1 MNSTLQRVWR
11 RRLIGLR
18 SLLVLCLALA
28 LLVLQQIARA
38 PASLEPLLWL
48 AALLLPNL
56 IALASLNTRRQQR
69 LLALELT
76 LDVVIFVGLLQQ
88 LGGAGNPLSFYLLVP
103 LLLGALTL
111 GRGAALWLLDT
122 CWPPCGTAPRR
133 RIPPCTP

>member
-56 IALASLNTRRQQR
+56 IAL
-69 LLALELT
+69 
-76 LDVVIFVGLLQQ
+76 
-88 LGGAGNPLSFYLLVP
+88 
-103 LLLGALTL
+103 LLLSPVVFRLTREHFEKQKAL
-111 GRGAALWLLDT
+111 GVE
-122 CWPPCGTAPRR
+122 
-133 RIPPCTP
+133 